1 MKKIYQRFSVIL
13 ALTLVLGALAMGS
26 AAAKLD
32 DGWQLPKTEAARTQS
47 LTVLTLQE
55 SLDGSNWIQTVL
67 GDLVGGYT
75 MALSGTAGA
84 MEYLDVASLAAD
96 PAVADGLYPFILDV
110 NRLPTAFYPY
120 WAAQGVTASAA
131 TGTWE
136 AVMWQIING
145 QLPIFYLR
153 VANGET
159 HLIDG
164 LAWQTQGLV
173 LPVRVSA
180 DYPLHTYNFQGTVTF
195 VGGTTQTLV
204 LGISYTHQA
213 TVELRVAG
221 VEPAAIV
228 IDGCGYVDV
237 TIRLNNV
244 EDDLFALDLSIT
256 FEPALVE
263 VVDLDTATTPINLA
277 PIAPWAAHVV
287 QNVAYNVDDPTT
299 PLVNEAGTI
308 RLISSLYN
316 TETPVNGSFD
326 VATMRLRAKNLGTSK
341 IGFSLVELSDRE
353 GYLIGAPYIL
363 GGPNTDFSYPVT
375 TQFTTAGGL
384 DLLISRVDAE
394 TVRLSWPINSMDTV
408 SSYKLY
414 RSSIPYFTPVSG
426 TEYQVITN
434 DGTSTTASFLD
445 DDNLGTFVNHNFYS
459 LKVACVNGF
468 ESPASWQV
476 GKYENRL
483 FETSRTDYTWVGVV
497 LELPSVSNTLD
508 LSSHIQQN
516 SSNTVAVR
524 SVRIWNNVSQTLS
537 LYLNDPEEDQ
547 ASVLVNYPYQVEID
561 IAGTTNGSLI
571 WDQVG
576 RLPEIT
582 TDTYTLRETS
592 RTDYSWVLQPL
603 YMTSIHDTDMLI
615 YDIENNTSGPLT
627 VRSVR
632 IWNGLA
638 QTYSLYLPGEDSGV
652 TSFGMPYQVDV
663 DIVGSNPV
671 TWP

>member
-1 MKKIYQRFSVIL
+1 V
-13 ALTLVLGALAMGS
+13 
-26 AAAKLD
+26 
-32 DGWQLPKTEAARTQS
+32 DG
-47 LTVLTLQE
+47 
-55 SLDGSNWIQTVL
+55 
-67 GDLVGGYT
+67 
-75 MALSGTAGA
+75 
-84 MEYLDVASLAAD
+84 
-96 PAVADGLYPFILDV
+96 
-110 NRLPTAFYPY
+110 
-120 WAAQGVTASAA
+120 
-131 TGTWE
+131 
-136 AVMWQIING
+136 
-145 QLPIFYLR
+145 
-153 VANGET
+153 
-159 HLIDG
+159 
-164 LAWQTQGLV
+164 
-173 LPVRVSA
+173 
-180 DYPLHTYNFQGTVTF
+180 DYPLHTYNYQGTLTF

-204 LGISYTHQA
+204 VGISFTHQA
-213 TVELRVAG
+213 TAELWI
-221 VEPAAIV
+221 AAAEASTIV

-244 EDDLFALDLSIT
+244 EDDLYALDLGLT
-256 FEPALVE
+256 FDKSMVE
-263 VVDLDTATTPINLA
+263 VVDMDAVAAGVNLV
-277 PIAPWAAHVV
+277 PVAPWAAHVV
-287 QNVAYNVDDPTT
+287 SNQADNA
-299 PLVNEAGTI
+299 AGTI
-308 RLISSLYN
+308 QFISSLYN
-316 TETPVNGSFD
+316 SETPMNGSFD
-326 VATMRLRAKNLGTSK
+326 VATIRLRAKGLGAST
-341 IGFSLVELSDRE
+341 IAFTRAELSDRD
-353 GYLIGAPYIL
+353 GYLVGAPVIY
-363 GGPNTDFSYPVT
+363 GGPNVDLSYPVT

>member
-1 MKKIYQRFSVIL
+1 
-13 ALTLVLGALAMGS
+13 
-26 AAAKLD
+26 
-32 DGWQLPKTEAARTQS
+32 
-47 LTVLTLQE
+47 
-55 SLDGSNWIQTVL
+55 
-67 GDLVGGYT
+67 
-75 MALSGTAGA
+75 
-84 MEYLDVASLAAD
+84 
-96 PAVADGLYPFILDV
+96 
-110 NRLPTAFYPY
+110 
-120 WAAQGVTASAA
+120 
-131 TGTWE
+131 
-136 AVMWQIING
+136 
-145 QLPIFYLR
+145 
-153 VANGET
+153 
-159 HLIDG
+159 
-164 LAWQTQGLV
+164 
-173 LPVRVSA
+173 
-180 DYPLHTYNFQGTVTF
+180 
-195 VGGTTQTLV
+195 
-204 LGISYTHQA
+204 
-213 TVELRVAG
+213 
-221 VEPAAIV
+221 
-228 IDGCGYVDV
+228 
-237 TIRLNNV
+237 
-244 EDDLFALDLSIT
+244 
-256 FEPALVE
+256 
-263 VVDLDTATTPINLA
+263 
-277 PIAPWAAHVV
+277 
-287 QNVAYNVDDPTT
+287 
-299 PLVNEAGTI
+299 
-308 RLISSLYN
+308 
-316 TETPVNGSFD
+316 
-326 VATMRLRAKNLGTSK
+326 
-341 IGFSLVELSDRE
+341 
-353 GYLIGAPYIL
+353 
-363 GGPNTDFSYPVT
+363 
-375 TQFTTAGGL
+375 
-384 DLLISRVDAE
+384 
-394 TVRLSWPINSMDTV
+394 MDTV

-603 YMTSIHDTDMLI
+603 YMTSIHDTDSLMN
-615 YDIENNTSGPLT
+615 DIVSNSSGLLT